1 MDRHQHSSLW
11 KVRVSRQLFSCE
23 VVPKPSL
30 DFVVFCDFVGLLGF
44 LSFEEK
50 RGEMRTGAPLQH
62 PPAQSALALK
72 PFGRACSQDRR

>member
-1 MDRHQHSSLW
+1 MDRHQHSSPW

-23 VVPKPSL
+23 VVPKTSL
-30 DFVVFCDFVGLLGF
+30 DFVGFCDFVGVLG
-44 LSFEEK
+44 FEEK

-72 PFGRACSQDRR
+72 PFGRACRQGRR